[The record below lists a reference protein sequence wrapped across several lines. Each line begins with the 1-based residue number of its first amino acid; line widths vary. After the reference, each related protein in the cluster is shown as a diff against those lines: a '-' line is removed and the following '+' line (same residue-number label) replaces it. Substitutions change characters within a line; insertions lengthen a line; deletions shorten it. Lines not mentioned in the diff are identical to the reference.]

1 MRNKKNRGRIV
12 LLVFLVVVLLCLAT
26 IRVNQDVKVK
36 QPDTKPVIE
45 EIKQETTIKKIS
57 EYRSE
62 NDNDD
67 IIARL
72 VIKDLEIDTLIT
84 KANNNSFYLNHDIN
98 KNESNLGNPFVDFRN
113 SDNLSNERQIN
124 IYSHNSDYSVYQEQ
138 LPFYKLE
145 KLFDKDNFDKVKSIE
160 LYTEEQKME
169 FEIVALKIIT
179 TDNEHTVLDSKSNE
193 RWKKHLDNLLSDTK
207 YCRDD
212 CKLNLED
219 KLLILQTC
227 NYNPQGS
234 YIILITKKL
243 KGEIINER

>member
-1 MRNKKNRGRIV
+1 MKKKNKGKVI
-12 LLVFLVVVLLCLAT
+12 LIIFLAVVLLCLASIKT
-26 IRVNQDVKVK
+26 NGEVEI
-36 QPDTKPVIE
+36 TKPVIE
-45 EIKQETTIKKIS
+45 EEIQEITIKKIS

-62 NDNDD
+62 NNNND

-72 VIKDLEIDTLIT
+72 VIDDLEIDTLIT
-84 KANNNSFYLNHDIN
+84 KSNNNKYYLNHDIH
-98 KNESNLGNPFVDFRN
+98 KNESNLGNPFIDFRN
-113 SDNLSNERQIN
+113 SNNLSNERQIN

-145 KLFDKDNFDKVKSIE
+145 KLFDKDNFDKVKKIE
-160 LYTEEQKME
+160 LYTEEEKSE
-169 FEIVALKIIT
+169 YEIVALKVVT

-193 RWKKHLDNLLSDTK
+193 RWEQHLEKLLSDTK

-212 CKLNLED
+212 CKLNVED

-234 YIILITKKL
+234 YIVLIAKKI